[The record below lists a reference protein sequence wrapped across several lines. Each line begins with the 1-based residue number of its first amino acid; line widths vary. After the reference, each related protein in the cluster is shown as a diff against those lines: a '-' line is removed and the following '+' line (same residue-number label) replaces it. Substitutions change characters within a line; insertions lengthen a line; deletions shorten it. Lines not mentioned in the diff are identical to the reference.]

1 MDAVL
6 LWLPTP
12 TSMNRRS
19 TYLYNQSCSCS
30 MAKWY
35 LNDDMVPAGEIK
47 NRWKMLLLQS
57 GVDHEPLEKD
67 LHAHAQP
74 QRCHKH
80 PGTL

>member
-1 MDAVL
+1 
-6 LWLPTP
+6 
-12 TSMNRRS
+12 
-19 TYLYNQSCSCS
+19 
-30 MAKWY
+30 MAKWC
-35 LNDDMVPAGEIK
+35 LNDDMLPAGEIK

-57 GVDHEPLEKD
+57 GVDHEWIEKD